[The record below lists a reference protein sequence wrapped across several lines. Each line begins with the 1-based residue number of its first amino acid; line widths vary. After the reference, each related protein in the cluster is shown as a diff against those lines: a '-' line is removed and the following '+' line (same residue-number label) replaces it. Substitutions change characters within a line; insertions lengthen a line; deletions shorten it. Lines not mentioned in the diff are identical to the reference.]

1 MAAHIPG
8 PLFFHQQGP
17 TGIPMIF
24 LHSTP
29 DDHRLW
35 MYQQA
40 HFSSWYRTIAVD
52 LAGYGRSPTPQKG
65 ITIPMKNTWDKSNRE
80 ELITIGGMS
89 QVPCLVIDGKAMY
102 ESDDIIAW
110 LGKNYKEDGK

>member
-1 MAAHIPG
+1 MPQ
-8 PLFFHQQGP
+8 L
-17 TGIPMIF
+17 T
-24 LHSTP
+24 L
-29 DDHRLW
+29 
-35 MYQQA
+35 YQSEGCPYCQKVLR
-40 HFSSWYRTIAVD
+40 FMQ
-52 LAGYGRSPTPQKG
+52 QKG